1 MKQNSYISRTL
12 TPGETVIYVAKVHPA
27 IYVAMIPTF
36 LILEAVFYYVCI
48 FNFKSNGVTPSPIAY
63 MLLLLPFLVFLQ
75 SWLMIKTTELA
86 LTNRRVIS
94 KTGIFTQKTAELQIN
109 QIESV
114 EVEQGIAGR
123 LLNYGSVLVK
133 GTGGGASPAPGIVD
147 PFDFRKAVQEL
158 THANR
163 PKQ

>member
-1 MKQNSYISRTL
+1 MKNHSYIIRTL
-12 TPGETVIYVAKVHPA
+12 TPGEKLIYIAKVHPA

-36 LILEAVFYYVCI
+36 LLLEAVVYYVFI
-48 FNFKSNGVTPSPIAY
+48 FNFKINGVTPGAMAY
-63 MLLLLPFLVFLQ
+63 VFLLFPFLVFLQ
-75 SWLMIKTTELA
+75 SWLTIKSTELA

-123 LLNYGSVLVK
+123 MLNYGSVLVK
-133 GTGGGASPAPGIVD
+133 GTGGGSSPAPGIID
-147 PFDFRKAVQEL
+147 PLEFRKAVQTL
-158 THANR
+158 THSNR
-163 PKQ
+163 PQ